1 MTYLHL
7 ENSPETRHT
16 VISGRQPLPPAPAME
31 MHHDIE
37 FYKSLSL
44 IRGPGKLHISDR
56 QFIPPPPAT
65 CHLLGTCEAG
75 NTSALYG
82 RVEDVPDIADIVNIM
97 ALTKT
102 AQLT

>member
-1 MTYLHL
+1 MCNNSKICFNAVSDTDTSALPVL
-7 ENSPETRHT
+7 ELNLESLQGAWKAPHFRSPVYST
-16 VISGRQPLPPAPAME
+16 
-31 MHHDIE
+31 
-37 FYKSLSL
+37 
-44 IRGPGKLHISDR
+44 
-56 QFIPPPPAT
+56 AT